1 MLMLRRISVVLTG
14 LLVTGFLATGAA
26 AAAPVDGRHQDR
38 LTAKE
43 RQGLRIA
50 GDVLDVLFGEGLP
63 RRDRY

>member
-1 MLMLRRISVVLTG
+1 MLMLRRLSVVLAG

-26 AAAPVDGRHQDR
+26 AAAPADGRHQDR
-38 LTAKE
+38 LTPKE

-50 GDVLDVLFGEGLP
+50 SEVLDTLFGDGLY